1 MPVKIDGRTYYRTA
15 EVCQIVGIGKSTLF
29 RWIRQ
34 NIVRDAEYRD
44 RKGWR
49 LFAEDELRSLEAET
63 KRIQRNHV
71 KNTLDLREQTLGGVS
86 WQRQSLGIHKQ
97 GR

>member
-1 MPVKIDGRTYYRTA
+1 MPVEINGQIYYRTA

-34 NIVRDAEYRD
+34 NIIKEAEYRD

-49 LFAEDELRSLEAET
+49 LFTEGELRNITAET
-63 KRIQRNHV
+63 SKIQRNHV
-71 KNTLDLREQTLGGVS
+71 AEAAKISSILR
-86 WQRQSLGIHKQ
+86 
-97 GR
+97 

>member
-1 MPVKIDGRTYYRTA
+1 MPAKINGQIYYRTA

-34 NIVRDAEYRD
+34 NIVKDAEYRD

-49 LFAEDELRSLEAET
+49 LFAEDELLSLKSET
-63 KRIQRNHV
+63 NK
-71 KNTLDLREQTLGGVS
+71 
-86 WQRQSLGIHKQ
+86 IHKN
-97 GR
+97 RVVKVL

>member
-1 MPVKIDGRTYYRTA
+1 MPLKIDGRVYYRTA

-34 NIVRDAEYRD
+34 SIIRDGEYRD

-49 LFAEDELRSLEAET
+49 LITEDELLHLKWETNRMQTNRVAELCD
-63 KRIQRNHV
+63 KYH
-71 KNTLDLREQTLGGVS
+71 
-86 WQRQSLGIHKQ
+86 
-97 GR
+97 

>member
-1 MPVKIDGRTYYRTA
+1 MPVKIDGRIYYRTA
-15 EVCQIVGIGKSTLF
+15 EVCQMVGIGKSTLF

-34 NIVRDAEYRD
+34 NIVNDAEYRD

-63 KRIQRNHV
+63 KRIQKNHG
-71 KNTLDLREQTLGGVS
+71 TEMREIPSVLGSKV
-86 WQRQSLGIHKQ
+86 
-97 GR
+97 

>member
-1 MPVKIDGRTYYRTA
+1 MPVKINGRIYYRTA

-34 NIVRDAEYRD
+34 DIVKDAEYRD

-49 LFAEDELRSLEAET
+49 LFAEDELRSLKSET
-63 KRIQRNHV
+63 NKIQRNRV
-71 KNTLDLREQTLGGVS
+71 AA
-86 WQRQSLGIHKQ
+86 I
-97 GR
+97 

>member
-1 MPVKIDGRTYYRTA
+1 MPVKIDGRIYYRTA

-34 NIVRDAEYRD
+34 NIIQDAEYRD

-63 KRIQRNHV
+63 KRIQKNHV
-71 KNTLDLREQTLGGVS
+71 DAMREIPSILGN
-86 WQRQSLGIHKQ
+86 KF
-97 GR
+97 

>member
-1 MPVKIDGRTYYRTA
+1 MPVKINGRVYYRTA

-34 NIVRDAEYRD
+34 DIVKDAEYRD

-49 LFAEDELRSLEAET
+49 LFAEDELRSLKSET
-63 KRIQRNHV
+63 NKIQRNRV
-71 KNTLDLREQTLGGVS
+71 AA
-86 WQRQSLGIHKQ
+86 I
-97 GR
+97 

>member
-1 MPVKIDGRTYYRTA
+1 MPVKINGRIYYRTA

-34 NIVRDAEYRD
+34 NIVKDAECRD

-49 LFAEDELRSLEAET
+49 LFAEDELLSLKSET
-63 KRIQRNHV
+63 NKIQ
-71 KNTLDLREQTLGGVS
+71 KNCLAK
-86 WQRQSLGIHKQ
+86 I
-97 GR
+97 

>member
-1 MPVKIDGRTYYRTA
+1 MPVKINGRTYYRTA

-34 NIVRDAEYRD
+34 NIVNDAEYRD

-49 LFAEDELRSLEAET
+49 LFAEDELLHLKCET
-63 KRIQRNHV
+63 NRIQTNRV
-71 KNTLDLREQTLGGVS
+71 AEM
-86 WQRQSLGIHKQ
+86 
-97 GR
+97 

>member
-1 MPVKIDGRTYYRTA
+1 MPVKINGRIYYRTA

-34 NIVRDAEYRD
+34 NIVKDAEYRD

-49 LFAEDELRSLEAET
+49 LFAEDELRSLKSET
-63 KRIQRNHV
+63 NKIQRNRV
-71 KNTLDLREQTLGGVS
+71 AEM
-86 WQRQSLGIHKQ
+86 
-97 GR
+97 